1 MWEHFDKGDTIAANK
16 AVADADPSDYDGLVL
31 PGGLA
36 NPDQLPMNGDAVK
49 FVRRSGTRSPRGRT
63 RDQLYNEARKLGVR
77 GRSKMNKSQL
87 RRAVDARK

>member
-1 MWEHFDKGDTIAANK
+1 MGEHFDKGDTIAANK

-49 FVRRSGTRSPRGRT
+49 FVRRSGTRSPR
-63 RDQLYNEARKLGVR
+63 
-77 GRSKMNKSQL
+77 
-87 RRAVDARK
+87 